1 MSIIL
6 GCGWVKTVVTQPALV
21 WQKLPRGVHLDR
33 RQEWIERGGR
43 AFFLAFVATNGHHT
57 ASNDDAKPTDLKQMT
72 DDRLW
77 VTPGGVARAIIGRA
91 MPPNNQ
97 SSIILHQ

>member
-1 MSIIL
+1 MSKEFA
-6 GCGWVKTVVTQPALV
+6 GSHEPEVG
-21 WQKLPRGVHLDR
+21 R
-33 RQEWIERGGR
+33 RRR
-43 AFFLAFVATNGHHT
+43 RFFLASVTTNGHHT
-57 ASNDDAKPTDLKQMT
+57 ASNDDAKLTDWKRMT

-77 VTPGGVARAIIGRA
+77 MTPGGVALVIVGRA